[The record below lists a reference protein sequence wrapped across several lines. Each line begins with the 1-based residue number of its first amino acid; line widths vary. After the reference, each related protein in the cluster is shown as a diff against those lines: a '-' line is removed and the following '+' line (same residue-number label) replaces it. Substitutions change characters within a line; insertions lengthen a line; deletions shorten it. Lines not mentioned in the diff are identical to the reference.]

1 MSLVTDN
8 TEEKNITEV
17 KAEENELADVVNN
30 MTISDVDEDKLYDP
44 RTRPI
49 TQRIEIA
56 VQKYRKN
63 RKFSSTRNQ
72 VFSSYLRF
80 GGINTGQK
88 SFLGQDGLDCEDA
101 DADEIAARRAT
112 DFIEENDEE
121 LEVDFTYT
129 SRVYLS
135 SYLIDKSGYV
145 QMDQFRE
152 APLVVISFLNY
163 LIKHDV
169 CSEYLSD
176 MQEALKIAECA
187 KYELPNCKLFAQLA
201 PGKFNK
207 ACSLIFGGELYGMF
221 ENPWFGEESVAKMIG
236 ISQNDADETVKK
248 FFGQNVVSKLK
259 QMPEASKKALFVEVV
274 DIEPDKTINEATSTM
289 ESTTANN
296 INYKIENVTVD
307 TNAAE
312 GTKNEQD
319 SLNDEYF
326 QKMTVR
332 AYQVSDTEI
341 ITVYLEPSIARCVTL
356 GMLITADFH
365 QLTNGWWYF
374 DRVTNVYPSYYL
386 VGEESSD
393 EDE

>member
-1 MSLVTDN
+1 VDTTHEKDN
-8 TEEKNITEV
+8 TGVN
-17 KAEENELADVVNN
+17 ANENELADAINN
-30 MTISDVDEDKLYDP
+30 MAINDADEDKLYDP
-44 RTRPI
+44 SRSI
-49 TQRIEIA
+49 TQRIETA

-63 RKFSSTRNQ
+63 RKFSPTRNQ

-88 SFLGQDGLDCEDA
+88 SFLGQDGLNCEDA

-112 DFIEENDEE
+112 DYIEENDDE

-129 SRVYLS
+129 IRVYLS

-152 APLVVISFLNY
+152 APLVVTSFLNY
-163 LIKHDV
+163 LIKHEV
-169 CSEYLSD
+169 CNEYLSD
-176 MQEALKIAECA
+176 MQEALKIAERA

-221 ENPWFGEESVAKMIG
+221 ESTWFGEESVAKMIG
-236 ISQNDADETVKK
+236 ISQNDADLTVKK
-248 FFGQNVVSKLK
+248 IFGQNVQGELK
-259 QMPEASKKALFVEVV
+259 QVPEASKKALFVEVI
-274 DIEPDKTINEATSTM
+274 DIEPVPDSVTSDKTINEETSTT
-289 ESTTANN
+289 EDITANSTT
-296 INYKIENVTVD
+296 IE
-307 TNAAE
+307 TNATE
-312 GTKNEQD
+312 CTMNEQT
-319 SLNDEYF
+319 SLNDEYL
-326 QKMTVR
+326 QKMSVR
-332 AYQVSDTEI
+332 AFQVSDAET
-341 ITVYLEPSIARCVTL
+341 ITVYIEPDIARCATL

-365 QLTNGWWYF
+365 QLNNGRWYF

>member
-1 MSLVTDN
+1 MSSVVDATDEKDN
-8 TEEKNITEV
+8 TG
-17 KAEENELADVVNN
+17 VNAN
-30 MTISDVDEDKLYDP
+30 LEFFDSGPKDADEDKLYDP
-44 RTRPI
+44 SRSI

-88 SFLGQDGLDCEDA
+88 SFLGQDGLNCEDA

-112 DFIEENDEE
+112 DYIEENDDE

-129 SRVYLS
+129 VRVYLS

-152 APLVVISFLNY
+152 APLVVTSFLNY
-163 LIKHDV
+163 LIKHEV
-169 CSEYLSD
+169 CHEYLSD
-176 MQEALKIAECA
+176 MQEALKIAERA
-187 KYELPNCKLFAQLA
+187 KDELPNCKLFAQLA

-207 ACSLIFGGELYGMF
+207 ACSLIFGGELSGIF
-221 ENPWFGEESVAKMIG
+221 ENSWFGEESIAKMIG
-236 ISQNDADETVKK
+236 ISQNNADLTVKK
-248 FFGQNVVSKLK
+248 VFGQNILSELK
-259 QMPEASKKALFVEVV
+259 QVPEASKKALFVEVI
-274 DIEPDKTINEATSTM
+274 DIESIPDQVPNKTINEETSTM
-289 ESTTANN
+289 EDITADSTNDKAT
-296 INYKIENVTVD
+296 NVTVD
-307 TNAAE
+307 TNATE
-312 GTKNEQD
+312 CNMNEQT
-319 SLNDEYF
+319 SLNDEYL

-332 AYQVSDTEI
+332 VYQVSDAEA
-341 ITVYLEPSIARCVTL
+341 ITVYLEPSIARCATL

-386 VGEESSD
+386 IGEESSD

>member
-1 MSLVTDN
+1 MSLVADA
-8 TEEKNITEV
+8 TEEKNNNTTV
-17 KAEENELADVVNN
+17 NAEENEVADA
-30 MTISDVDEDKLYDP
+30 DVDEDKLYDS
-44 RTRPI
+44 TRPI

-63 RKFSSTRNQ
+63 RKFSPTRNQ

-88 SFLGQDGLDCEDA
+88 SYLGQDGLNCEDA
-101 DADEIAARRAT
+101 DADEIAARRAV
-112 DFIEENDEE
+112 DFIEENDDE
-121 LEVDFTYT
+121 LEVDFAYT
-129 SRVYLS
+129 VRVYLS
-135 SYLIDKSGYV
+135 SYFVDKSGYV

-169 CSEYLSD
+169 CPEYLSD

-236 ISQNDADETVKK
+236 ISQNAADETVKK
-248 FFGQNVVSKLK
+248 VFGQNVLSELK
-259 QMPEASKKALFVEVV
+259 QVLEASKKALFVEVI
-274 DIEPDKTINEATSTM
+274 DIEPIPNPVTPDRTINEASSTT
-289 ESTTANN
+289 ESITANN
-296 INYKIENVTVD
+296 TNMTENVTVD
-307 TNAAE
+307 TNVAE
-312 GTKNEQD
+312 CTKNGQD
-319 SLNDEYF
+319 SLNDEYL
-326 QKMTVR
+326 QKMSVR
-332 AYQVSDTEI
+332 AYQGPDADI
-341 ITVYLEPSIARCVTL
+341 ITVYLEPSVARCVTL

-386 VGEESSD
+386 EGEESSD